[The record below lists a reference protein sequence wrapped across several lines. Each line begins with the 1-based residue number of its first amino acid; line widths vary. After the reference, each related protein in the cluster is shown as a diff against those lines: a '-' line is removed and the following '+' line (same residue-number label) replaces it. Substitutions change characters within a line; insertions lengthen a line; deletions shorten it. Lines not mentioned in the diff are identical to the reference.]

1 LREEQDIVVALSIG
15 TRLRAA
21 LAEPDWSYTKLIA
34 AMRRVA
40 AARGESL
47 PGTRSLVTTLSR
59 WFNDHERPSEFYQ
72 VLLCEA
78 LGKSRAQL
86 GFEDGSQAE
95 AEGGTEPE
103 DLARV
108 LEASNVGPLAI
119 SQMETRL
126 ARRGEELPTTPPV
139 VLRRPLLDDYRRVV
153 AWLGGSQPA
162 AERRRLYRVAAQLAG
177 MAGTVF
183 FDLRDPARAEAYYEV
198 ALRAAGEAGDD
209 AVAAWVLANVG
220 YLEAHRGAVPA
231 ALEAVQ
237 AAAARATRCQHIT
250 TQHAW
255 LAALEAELLASLGEA
270 EATRMALHRAERAI
284 DQARPEARRAGIDFF
299 TAARLPAYMGS
310 CFMLLGQS
318 RLAHGYSAEALELV
332 GPRAKSRWFVR
343 LDLATALVQEGEL
356 EEASSLATASLTEL
370 SEEDWTPRLEQRV
383 QDFRQE
389 LQPFR
394 TARAV
399 QAFYEQFP
407 DTRAPRLP
415 R

>member
-1 LREEQDIVVALSIG
+1 MVAPSIG

-21 LAEPDWSYTKLIA
+21 MAEQGSSYTKLIA

-40 AARGESL
+40 AAKGERL
-47 PGTRSLVTTLSR
+47 PETRSLVTTLSR
-59 WFNDHERPSEFYQ
+59 WCNDHERPSEFYQ
-72 VLLCEA
+72 DILCEA
-78 LGKSRAQL
+78 LSRSRVQL
-86 GFEDGSQAE
+86 GFEDPSHSE
-95 AEGGTEPE
+95 DEGGAEPE

-119 SQMETRL
+119 GQMEAKL
-126 ARRGEELPTTPPV
+126 ARRGEELPSSPPM

-162 AERRRLYRVAAQLAG
+162 AERRRLYTVVAQLAG

-183 FDLRDPARAEAYYEV
+183 FDLCDSTRAEAYYQV
-198 ALRAAGEAGDD
+198 ALKAAEEAGDD
-209 AVAAWVLANVG
+209 AVAAWVLANIG
-220 YLEAHRGAVPA
+220 YLEAHRRAVPA

-237 AAAARATRCQHIT
+237 GAAVRAARCGDVT

-255 LAALEAELLASLGEA
+255 LAALEAELHASLGDA
-270 EATRMALHRAERAI
+270 GATGMALRRAEHAVE
-284 DQARPEARRAGIDFF
+284 QARPEARRAGIDFF

-318 RLAHGYSAEALELV
+318 RLAYGYSAEALSLLS
-332 GPRAKSRWFVR
+332 PRAKSRWFVR
-343 LDLATALVQEGEL
+343 LDLATALVQEREL
-356 EEASSLATASLTEL
+356 EQACRLAAASLTEL
-370 SEEDWTPRLEQRV
+370 SKADWTPRLEQRV
-383 QDFRQE
+383 QDFAQA

-394 TARAV
+394 TDRAV
-399 QAFYEQFP
+399 QAFYEQIR
-407 DTRAPRLP
+407 DTGPHRLP

>member
-1 LREEQDIVVALSIG
+1 LREEQDIVVAPSIG
-15 TRLRAA
+15 ARLRAA
-21 LAEPDWSYTKLIA
+21 VAEQDWSYTKLIA

-72 VLLCEA
+72 GLLCEA
-78 LGKSRAQL
+78 LSKSRAQL
-86 GFEDGSQAE
+86 GFEDRGPTE
-95 AEGGTEPE
+95 DEGGAEPE

-108 LEASNVGPLAI
+108 LEASNIGPLAI
-119 SQMETRL
+119 SQMEMKL
-126 ARRGEELPTTPPV
+126 ARRGEELPSIPPPL
-139 VLRRPLLDDYRRVV
+139 LRRPLLDDFRRVV

-162 AERRRLYRVAAQLAG
+162 TERRRLYSVAGQLAG

-183 FDLRDPARAEAYYEV
+183 FDLRDPARAEAYYQV
-198 ALRAAGEAGDD
+198 ALKAAGEAGDD
-209 AVAAWVLANVG
+209 AVAAWVLANIG
-220 YLEAHRGAVPA
+220 YLEAHRGAVPT
-231 ALEAVQ
+231 ALEAVRG
-237 AAAARATRCQHIT
+237 AAARATRCQQIT

-270 EATRMALHRAERAI
+270 EATRTALHRAERAI
-284 DQARPEARRAGIDFF
+284 DQARPETRRAGIDFF

-318 RLAHGYSAEALELV
+318 RLAHGYSAEALKLLS
-332 GPRAKSRWFVR
+332 PRAKSRWFVR
-343 LDLATALVQEGEL
+343 LDMATALVQEGEL

-370 SEEDWTPRLEQRV
+370 SEDDWTPRLEHRV

-407 DTRAPRLP
+407 DTGAPRLP

>member
-1 LREEQDIVVALSIG
+1 MVAPSIG

-21 LAEPDWSYTKLIA
+21 LAERGSSYTKLIG

-47 PGTRSLVTTLSR
+47 PETRSLVTTLSR
-59 WFNDHERPSEFYQ
+59 WFNDHERPSDFYQ

-78 LGKSRAQL
+78 LSKSRVQL
-86 GFEDGSQAE
+86 GFEDRGHTE
-95 AEGGTEPE
+95 DEGGAEPE

-119 SQMETRL
+119 IQMETKI
-126 ARRGEELPTTPPV
+126 ARRGEELPSTRPAL
-139 VLRRPLLDDYRRVV
+139 LRRPLLDDYRRVI
-153 AWLGGSQPA
+153 AWLTGSQPA
-162 AERRRLYRVAAQLAG
+162 AERRRLYSVAAQLAG

-183 FDLRDPARAEAYYEV
+183 FDLRDPARAEAYYQV

-209 AVAAWVLANVG
+209 AVAAWVLANIG

-231 ALEAVQ
+231 ALEAVRG
-237 AAAARATRCQHIT
+237 AAARATRCQHIT

-270 EATRMALHRAERAI
+270 EATRTALHRAERAI

-318 RLAHGYSAEALELV
+318 KLAHEYSAEALKLLS
-332 GPRAKSRWFVR
+332 PRAKSRWFVR

-356 EEASSLATASLTEL
+356 EDASRLATALLTEL
-370 SEEDWTPRLEQRV
+370 SEDDWTPRFEQRV

-399 QAFYEQFP
+399 QAFVEQFP
-407 DTRAPRLP
+407 DAGAPRLP